1 MNPIE
6 AFLLWL
12 AGCFVG
18 GFVIWLAYDIRSH
31 KQKKRIDKLE
41 KDLALVEF
49 KLERHEAVKAEFE
62 KECG

>member
-6 AFLLWL
+6 AFLLWF

-18 GFVIWLAYDIRSH
+18 GFAAWLIYDTRNES
-31 KQKKRIDKLE
+31 QQKRIAELLKENIELHFESGRVDSVRE
-41 KDLALVEF
+41 
-49 KLERHEAVKAEFE
+49 EFE